1 MLIIMRDRFL
11 LVNNPACCLLEMM
24 DGVQTAVLSTC
35 ISCETGARR
44 HAACLCAL
52 MQRSM
57 CLSARVCA
65 RVCACVWVCVCVC
78 VRTRSCVYMCFHDA
92 LFDTFSRRDVCY
104 PCLLESDPRL
114 CLIGVFTLSGLTH
127 TDMPDLGSTL
137 SAMKRENSVIGTC
150 LPPFWGRKHLMPFI
164 VCFLVYFYREMF
176 SFSLYSLLFFFSFLI
191 SHYPFPLRDFERE
204 RCTFQPW
211 YND

>member
-44 HAACLCAL
+44 HAVCLCAL

-65 RVCACVWVCVCVC
+65 RVCVCVCVC
-78 VRTRSCVYMCFHDA
+78 VCVF
-92 LFDTFSRRDVCY
+92 VCVRACVCICVFTM
-104 PCLLESDPRL
+104 PCLTHFHGGMCVIP
-114 CLIGVFTLSGLTH
+114 VFWSQTRGY
-127 TDMPDLGSTL
+127 
-137 SAMKRENSVIGTC
+137 V
-150 LPPFWGRKHLMPFI
+150 
-164 VCFLVYFYREMF
+164 
-176 SFSLYSLLFFFSFLI
+176 
-191 SHYPFPLRDFERE
+191 
-204 RCTFQPW
+204 
-211 YND
+211 